1 MTDRELLDH
10 FSDLL
15 ISDPRLLSLQERE
28 LLSNLLQHTL
38 HTNEDSAV
46 TKSIA
51 RAVGETVAERMH
63 EALGTSILQRLA
75 AERLRS
81 TSNSTGFAPRP
92 PSPGPPSPGVSC
104 DLAET
109 SAQSFAPRPP
119 SPGPPSPG
127 VSRDLADTSAQSF
140 APRPPS
146 PGPPS
151 PGISRDLADT
161 PARSFAP
168 RPPSPG
174 PPSPG
179 ASRDLA
185 DMPARSF
192 APRPPSPG
200 PPSPGASRDLV
211 DTTARSFAPRPPS
224 PGPPSPGASR
234 DLVDT
239 SAQSFAPR
247 PPSPGPPSP
256 GASRAT
262 ATASATDSDSVSV
275 AEHGEILPA
284 QCVILEEFL
293 PPQELENLIQDTLRR
308 ESEFHLSEVVSPG
321 VNGGAIDFE
330 HRRSRVLLDIGT
342 HGAALAATVKAC
354 LPRILPRLGY
364 ELFPISRLETQI
376 TASNDG
382 DFFRWHNDNAHE
394 EVASREITFVYFF
407 HREPKKFRGG
417 ELRIYDSRWQDGYVP
432 TENYRNI
439 VPRQNQLVVFPS
451 CLAHEI
457 TLVDCPSRAFADSRF
472 TVNGWF
478 HR

>member
-10 FSDLL
+10 FSDVL

-28 LLSNLLQHTL
+28 LLSNLLQRTL
-38 HTNEDSAV
+38 HTNGDSAV
-46 TKSIA
+46 AESIA
-51 RAVGETVAERMH
+51 RAVGETVAGRMH

-92 PSPGPPSPGVSC
+92 PSPGPPSPG
-104 DLAET
+104 A
-109 SAQSFAPRPP
+109 
-119 SPGPPSPG
+119 
-127 VSRDLADTSAQSF
+127 
-140 APRPPS
+140 
-146 PGPPS
+146 
-151 PGISRDLADT
+151 SRDLADT

-179 ASRDLA
+179 VSRDLA
-185 DMPARSF
+185 DTPARSF

-200 PPSPGASRDLV
+200 PPSPGIG
-211 DTTARSFAPRPPS
+211 F
-224 PGPPSPGASR
+224 
-234 DLVDT
+234 
-239 SAQSFAPR
+239 
-247 PPSPGPPSP
+247 
-256 GASRAT
+256 AT

-275 AEHGEILPA
+275 AEHAEILPA

-417 ELRIYDSRWQDGYVP
+417 DLRIYDSRWQDGYVP

-457 TLVDCPSRAFADSRF
+457 TPVDCPSRAFADSRF

>member
-10 FSDLL
+10 FSDVL

-38 HTNEDSAV
+38 HTDGDSAV
-46 TKSIA
+46 TESIA

-92 PSPGPPSPGVSC
+92 PSPGPPSPGISR
-104 DLAET
+104 DLADT
-109 SAQSFAPRPP
+109 SARSFAPRPPSPGPPSPGVSRDVADTPARSFAPRPP

-127 VSRDLADTSAQSF
+127 VSRDLAD
-140 APRPPS
+140 R
-146 PGPPS
+146 
-151 PGISRDLADT
+151 
-161 PARSFAP
+161 
-168 RPPSPG
+168 
-174 PPSPG
+174 
-179 ASRDLA
+179 
-185 DMPARSF
+185 ARSF

-211 DTTARSFAPRPPS
+211 DTSARSFAPRPPS

-256 GASRAT
+256 GASRDLVDTPARSFAPRPPSPGPPSPGISFAT
-262 ATASATDSDSVSV
+262 ATASATDTDSVSV
-275 AEHGEILPA
+275 AEHAEILPA

-342 HGAALAATVKAC
+342 YGAALAATVKAC

-394 EVASREITFVYFF
+394 EVASREMTFVYFF

>member
-109 SAQSFAPRPP
+109 SAQSFAPRPH
-119 SPGPPSPG
+119 
-127 VSRDLADTSAQSF
+127 
-140 APRPPS
+140 
-146 PGPPS
+146 
-151 PGISRDLADT
+151 
-161 PARSFAP
+161 
-168 RPPSPG
+168 SPG

>member
-127 VSRDLADTSAQSF
+127 VSRDLADAT
-140 APRPPS
+140 
-146 PGPPS
+146 
-151 PGISRDLADT
+151 
-161 PARSFAP
+161 ARSFAP

-185 DMPARSF
+185 D
-192 APRPPSPG
+192 
-200 PPSPGASRDLV
+200 
-211 DTTARSFAPRPPS
+211 TTARSFAPRPPS
-224 PGPPSPGASR
+224 PGQPSPGASR

>member
-127 VSRDLADTSAQSF
+127 ASRDLADTT
-140 APRPPS
+140 AP
-146 PGPPS
+146 
-151 PGISRDLADT
+151 
-161 PARSFAP
+161 
-168 RPPSPG
+168 
-174 PPSPG
+174 
-179 ASRDLA
+179 
-185 DMPARSF
+185 
-192 APRPPSPG
+192 
-200 PPSPGASRDLV
+200 
-211 DTTARSFAPRPPS
+211 SFAPRPPS

-247 PPSPGPPSP
+247 PPSSGPPSP

-284 QCVILEEFL
+284 QCVILEEF
-293 PPQELENLIQDTLRR
+293 
-308 ESEFHLSEVVSPG
+308 
-321 VNGGAIDFE
+321 
-330 HRRSRVLLDIGT
+330 
-342 HGAALAATVKAC
+342 
-354 LPRILPRLGY
+354 
-364 ELFPISRLETQI
+364 
-376 TASNDG
+376 
-382 DFFRWHNDNAHE
+382 
-394 EVASREITFVYFF
+394 
-407 HREPKKFRGG
+407 
-417 ELRIYDSRWQDGYVP
+417 
-432 TENYRNI
+432 
-439 VPRQNQLVVFPS
+439 
-451 CLAHEI
+451 
-457 TLVDCPSRAFADSRF
+457 
-472 TVNGWF
+472 
-478 HR
+478 

>member
-10 FSDLL
+10 FSDVL
-15 ISDPRLLSLQERE
+15 ISDPRLLSPQERD
-28 LLSNLLQHTL
+28 LLSNLLQHTFR
-38 HTNEDSAV
+38 TNGDTAIAE
-46 TKSIA
+46 SIA
-51 RAVGETVAERMH
+51 RAVGETVAGRMH
-63 EALGTSILQRLA
+63 KALGTSILQRLEE
-75 AERLRS
+75 ERLRS

-92 PSPGPPSPGVSC
+92 PSPGPPSPGVS
-104 DLAET
+104 
-109 SAQSFAPRPP
+109 
-119 SPGPPSPG
+119 
-127 VSRDLADTSAQSF
+127 RDLADTSARSF

-161 PARSFAP
+161 SAHSFAPRPPSPGPPSPGASRELADTPARSFAARPPSPGPPSPGVSHDLADTPARSFAP

-179 ASRDLA
+179 I
-185 DMPARSF
+185 SF
-192 APRPPSPG
+192 
-200 PPSPGASRDLV
+200 
-211 DTTARSFAPRPPS
+211 
-224 PGPPSPGASR
+224 
-234 DLVDT
+234 
-239 SAQSFAPR
+239 
-247 PPSPGPPSP
+247 
-256 GASRAT
+256 AT
-262 ATASATDSDSVSV
+262 ATATATDSDSVSV
-275 AEHGEILPA
+275 AERAEILPA

-293 PPQELENLIQDTLRR
+293 PPQELENLIQDTLRH

-354 LPRILPRLGY
+354 LPRLLPRLGY
-364 ELFPISRLETQI
+364 GLFPISRLETQI

-394 EVASREITFVYFF
+394 EVASRELTFVYFF
-407 HREPKKFRGG
+407 HREPRKFRGG